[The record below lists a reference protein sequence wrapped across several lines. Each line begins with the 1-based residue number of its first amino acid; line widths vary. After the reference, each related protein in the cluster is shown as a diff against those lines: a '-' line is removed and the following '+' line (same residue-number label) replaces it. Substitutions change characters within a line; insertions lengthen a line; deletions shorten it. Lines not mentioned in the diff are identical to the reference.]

1 MVEYL
6 DNLVAGLSSPVLVV
20 ALTASVAGA
29 RCVFPENVG
38 VASQATR
45 RANGSGGRRPKPR
58 SQGGMPK

>member
-45 RANGSGGRRPKPR
+45 RANGSGGRRTR
-58 SQGGMPK
+58 TAGRTTMS